1 MDVDFAVIIQG
12 ESRYVELLK
21 SAFKGYN
28 VIFSTWQG
36 EESKYSNDDRVIYNL
51 IPNNRGPYNLN
62 LQKISTINGLL
73 LAKKLGFK
81 KVLKIRSDLIPK
93 NTLEFLNLLNNNY
106 LNFLCW
112 HGHEVY
118 PNCPGYLVDFLMS
131 GSIDDLLNIWDIE
144 DIAWCTVPEIFLTS
158 SVVNK
163 YKDTNN
169 INYILNDIK
178 ESNDLFWIKNNKN
191 ISSFNKRSEYSM
203 TKEHLKPDYLKFH
216 D

>member
-1 MDVDFAVIIQG
+1 
-12 ESRYVELLK
+12 
-21 SAFKGYN
+21 
-28 VIFSTWQG
+28 
-36 EESKYSNDDRVIYNL
+36 
-51 IPNNRGPYNLN
+51 
-62 LQKISTINGLL
+62 
-73 LAKKLGFK
+73 
-81 KVLKIRSDLIPK
+81 
-93 NTLEFLNLLNNNY
+93 
-106 LNFLCW
+106 
-112 HGHEVY
+112 
-118 PNCPGYLVDFLMS
+118 MS